1 MDNKNFVLTSSEN
14 EKNKLIEIGYSII
27 KKIGMVYIFEN
38 IKLPKE
44 ELLKND
50 IDIKKLLFTNSFF
63 T

>member
-1 MDNKNFVLTSSEN
+1 MDNKKFVLTSSEN
-14 EKNKLIEIGYSII
+14 EKNKLMKIGYSII

>member
-1 MDNKNFVLTSSEN
+1 MDNKKFVLTSSEN
-14 EKNKLIEIGYSII
+14 EKNKLIKIGYSII

-38 IKLPKE
+38 MKLPKE

-63 T
+63 I